1 MGYVNNTLRFHA
13 DATGT
18 ASTDAASLAYNYGV
32 YLLYNIGY
40 GGFATIPFYNWYM
53 SPQNLF
59 PTSKIVTL
67 YHNGDV
73 ISSSSTKRDLTL
85 EEREFNSSEAGI
97 LNSLDGSELSP
108 AKQILAES
116 RVIGLEQGI
125 LWSSGP
131 EMINISTPAT
141 KITGLMRRQN
151 PDAEMQDDGQQ
162 PDFSLAQSLT
172 CPATQCASPGSS
184 NSQGLPACP
193 SVLPDFR
200 CKCFLLPR

>member
-1 MGYVNNTLRFHA
+1 
-13 DATGT
+13 
-18 ASTDAASLAYNYGV
+18 
-32 YLLYNIGY
+32 
-40 GGFATIPFYNWYM
+40 M

-67 YHNGDV
+67 YQNGDV

-116 RVIGLEQGI
+116 RVIGVEQGI

-131 EMINISTPAT
+131 EMVNISTPAT

-200 CKCFLLPR
+200 CKFLRQITRMPHQLNFITRMPHNLYTNYSHATPLLALTLRT